1 MELKIF
7 WSQLAEDQLIDI
19 FQYYKFKA
27 GVKIA
32 KKIVTD
38 IVDKTIDI
46 DKNPKIGQTEE
57 LLKDRKQEFR
67 YLVSSNYKIIYYINL
82 ETQRIVIANVFNT
95 RQNPEK
101 LSETK

>member
-19 FQYYKFKA
+19 FQA

-32 KKIVTD
+32 KKIVND

-46 DKNPKIGQTEE
+46 DKNPK
-57 LLKDRKQEFR
+57 
-67 YLVSSNYKIIYYINL
+67 
-82 ETQRIVIANVFNT
+82 
-95 RQNPEK
+95 
-101 LSETK
+101 

>member
-32 KKIVTD
+32 KKIVND
-38 IVDKTIDI
+38 IVDKTID
-46 DKNPKIGQTEE
+46 KGT
-57 LLKDRKQEFR
+57 
-67 YLVSSNYKIIYYINL
+67 V
-82 ETQRIVIANVFNT
+82 VITAMH
-95 RQNPEK
+95 
-101 LSETK
+101 

>member
-7 WSQLAEDQLIDI
+7 WSQLAEDQLVDI
-19 FQYYKFKA
+19 FQYYKLKA

-32 KKIVTD
+32 KKIVNE
-38 IVDKTIDI
+38 IVDQTIDI

-57 LLKDRKQEFR
+57 LLKDRIQEFR

-82 ETQRIVIANVFNT
+82 ETQRIVIANVFDT

>member
-1 MELKIF
+1 MELTIF

-19 FQYYKFKA
+19 FQYYKLKA

-46 DKNPKIGQTEE
+46 DKNPKIG
-57 LLKDRKQEFR
+57 
-67 YLVSSNYKIIYYINL
+67 
-82 ETQRIVIANVFNT
+82 
-95 RQNPEK
+95 
-101 LSETK
+101 